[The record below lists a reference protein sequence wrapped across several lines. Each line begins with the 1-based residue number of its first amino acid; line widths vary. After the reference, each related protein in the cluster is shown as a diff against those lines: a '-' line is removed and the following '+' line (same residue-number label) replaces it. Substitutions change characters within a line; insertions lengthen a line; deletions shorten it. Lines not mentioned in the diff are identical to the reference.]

1 MLIRATFYATD
12 KPMSANPTASEYL
25 LLFRNNAWYQDLSP
39 VEIEEAM
46 DRFNSWFEQLNRAG
60 KFRSG
65 APLAT
70 VGKTVTSRHMVT
82 DGPFAE
88 SKEAVAG
95 FFVIQAESLD
105 EAVEIAKGCPG
116 LEFGQTV
123 EVRAFTADAFEN
135 EKDRIKA
142 AKGDSGY

>member
-1 MLIRATFYATD
+1 MVIKATFYATD

-39 VEIEEAM
+39 GEIEEAM

-60 KFRSG
+60 KFKSG
-65 APLAT
+65 APLAA

-135 EKDRIKA
+135 EKARMKA
-142 AKGDSGY
+142 AQGDSGS